1 MKKKKLSIEN
11 SDFKKEI
18 RKFRNGGGK
27 VQALPDEIKWNMFP
41 LYDGYQLAR
50 DEKAKGI
57 LDYEES
63 SKPLR
68 GKTIKDE

>member
-63 SKPLR
+63 SQPLR